1 MDIRIGFD
9 MAFEAEA
16 PTPMVVMLETHP
28 SVADRFVQRERLRT
42 EPEVAIERYTDS
54 FGNRCGR
61 LVAPAGRLRLWS
73 DGIIRDSGRPDP
85 EPYWAEQRPLEQLP
99 AECLQF
105 LLPSRY
111 CETDLIAEEAW
122 RLFGATPPGWERVT
136 AVLDWVHTHVRYG
149 YEFARPTKT
158 AMDVLTERTG
168 VCRDFQ
174 HLAISFCRALNIP
187 ARYASGYLGDIGVPP
202 LPTPMDFHAWFEVYL
217 GDQWY
222 PVDARHNE
230 PRIGRVLMARGRDA
244 ADTALTTS
252 FGATKLLEF
261 KVWTDELPAPAPL
274 DGAGEWAWEETDE
287 AEMALSGRR

>member
-1 MDIRIGFD
+1 MT
-9 MAFEAEA
+9 FEAAA

-28 SVADRFVQRERLRT
+28 SVANRFVEPQRLCT
-42 EPEVAIERYTDS
+42 EPEVAIEPYADS

-73 DGIIRDSGRPDP
+73 DGVIRDPGEKDP
-85 EPYWAEQRPLEQLP
+85 VPAGVPQVPVEQLP
-99 AECLQF
+99 HECLQF

-111 CETDLIAEEAW
+111 CETDLIAEQAW
-122 RLFGATPPGWERVT
+122 DLFGATPAGWERVA
-136 AVLDWVHTHVRYG
+136 AVLDWVHSRVRYG
-149 YEFARPTKT
+149 YEFAHPTKT
-158 AMDVLTERTG
+158 AMDVLSERTG

-174 HLAISFCRALNIP
+174 HLSIAFCRALNIP

-217 GDQWY
+217 GDRWY

-252 FGATKLLEF
+252 FGSTQLLDF
-261 KVWTDELPAPAPL
+261 KVWTDEIPALSFTTDDPGPDAEEWDWEEAPL
-274 DGAGEWAWEETDE
+274 TTAG
-287 AEMALSGRR
+287 R